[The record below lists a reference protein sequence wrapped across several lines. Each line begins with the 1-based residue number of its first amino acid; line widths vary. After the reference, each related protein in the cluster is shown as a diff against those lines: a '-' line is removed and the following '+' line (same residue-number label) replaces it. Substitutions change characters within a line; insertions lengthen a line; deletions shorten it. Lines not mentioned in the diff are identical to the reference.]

1 MKNLKPEYT
10 ECDMYQNYK
19 TINVEVED
27 HVATLW
33 LNRPEKHNALSL
45 ELLNEVTGFFHRA
58 DVDDNIRVVVVRGRG
73 KSFCAG
79 ADIGWMKQSALLSEE
94 ANLSESKVL
103 SRFFDAIFS
112 SSKVTIAV
120 VQGNAFGG
128 GCGLAAVCDL
138 VYASHGARFSLS
150 ETRLGLIA
158 ATITP
163 YMLMKLPM
171 PVYKEMV
178 FTAKKF
184 DGKEAEKS
192 GLVNR
197 NFENDKELEQHLNT
211 TIKEIL
217 KGGPK
222 SLSGSKKLIND
233 VMQNASVKEKLSEVP
248 RILAKVRV
256 SPEAREGFKAFL
268 DKRKPNW

>member
-1 MKNLKPEYT
+1 
-10 ECDMYQNYK
+10 MYQNYK
-19 TINVEVED
+19 TISVEID
-27 HVATLW
+27 GHVATLW
-33 LNRPEKHNALSL
+33 LNRPEWHNALNL
-45 ELLNEVTGFFHRA
+45 DLLNEVINFFHRV
-58 DVDDNIRVVVVRGRG
+58 DIDDNIRVVIIRGRG

-79 ADIGWMKQSALLSEE
+79 ADINWMKQSANLTEE

-103 SRFFDAIFS
+103 SRFFETIFN

-120 VQGNAFGG
+120 VHGNAFGG
-128 GCGLAAVCDL
+128 GCGLVSVCDL
-138 VYASHGARFSLS
+138 AYAVGSARFSLS

-184 DGKEAEKS
+184 DGNEAEKS

-197 NFENDKELEQHLNT
+197 NFETDEELEQHLKT

-222 SLSGSKKLIND
+222 SLSGSKSLIND
-233 VMQNASVKEKLSEVP
+233 VMQTVSVKEKLNEVP
-248 RILAKVRV
+248 EILAKVRV
-256 SPEAREGFKAFL
+256 STEAREGFKAFL

>member
-1 MKNLKPEYT
+1 MNLKPEYT

-19 TINVEVED
+19 NINVEVD
-27 HVATLW
+27 GHVATLW

-45 ELLNEVTGFFHRA
+45 DLLNEVTNFFHRV
-58 DVDDNIRVVVVRGRG
+58 DVDDNIRIIIIRGQG

-79 ADIGWMKQSALLSEE
+79 ADISWMKQSAALSEE

-103 SRFFDAIFS
+103 SRFFETIFNS
-112 SSKVTIAV
+112 LKVTIAV
-120 VQGNAFGG
+120 VHGNAFGG
-128 GCGLAAVCDL
+128 GCGLVSVCDL
-138 VYASHGARFSLS
+138 AYTSQGARFSLS

-184 DGKEAEKS
+184 DGEEAEKS

-197 NFENDKELEQHLNT
+197 NFESSAELEQHLNT

-217 KGGPK
+217 KGGPE
-222 SLSGSKKLIND
+222 SLSGSKKMING
-233 VMQNASVKEKLSEVP
+233 VMQTASVKEKLKEVP
-248 RILAKVRV
+248 EILAKVRV
-256 SPEAREGFKAFL
+256 SAEAKEGFKAFL
-268 DKRKPNW
+268 EKRKPNW